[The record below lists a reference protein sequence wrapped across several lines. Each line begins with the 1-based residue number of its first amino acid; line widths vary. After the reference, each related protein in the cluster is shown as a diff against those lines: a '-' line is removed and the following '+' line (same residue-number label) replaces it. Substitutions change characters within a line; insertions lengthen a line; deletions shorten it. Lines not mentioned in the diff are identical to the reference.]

1 MLVIVFPKEFERNL
15 FLLSI
20 KKENI
25 VYLQEIFTIGVTDP
39 KQELLLL
46 GFKEAGGSKTFFAL
60 VGVIGAS
67 DVDFTRCF
75 ELFFFEF
82 KKRLNAVHSWPE
94 RKNEF
99 VFLNAG
105 TCGGSFAKKDKVGDC
120 FHITKAFKFDR
131 GAITAVLDG
140 GACKVVINED
150 MTLSASASWSPK
162 HDVHAEDL
170 AVASTLSSN
179 FLLNYDPHDFVIKC
193 LPKLHRTFLGPNGNI
208 AGANDNCMRFVAE
221 METYEFFMACVEH
234 DIISDCFRII
244 SDVEGDSGSIYAKV
258 SSQLLTLGIQEKV
271 VNIGSD
277 RFKKDDH
284 TLSAMI
290 YRLGRKTL
298 DMSKLRNGIIHDLK
312 TNYFP
317 TNTSPNRIPEIS
329 GEWAKRHE
337 GSNDTAGNARALFSK
352 ISKLPDILELEFC
365 DEPFDADAVTQQMF
379 EYKCGKSFT
388 NKMVQLV
395 LDYNKLAQRSVYA
408 IKSCSNNYFLDGRN
422 VSSRVLLSN
431 RNPDNETALN
441 WTIEEQGGDIVAIKN
456 VATGGYI
463 DGRNT
468 EPDPCIT
475 IRSIDNY
482 LKFTIENVGGGK
494 FALKSVSSSRY
505 LETGATQATMVSRDA
520 KADLTLQWTFEAIR

>member
-1 MLVIVFPKEFERNL
+1 
-15 FLLSI
+15 
-20 KKENI
+20 
-25 VYLQEIFTIGVTDP
+25 
-39 KQELLLL
+39 
-46 GFKEAGGSKTFFAL
+46 
-60 VGVIGAS
+60 
-67 DVDFTRCF
+67 
-75 ELFFFEF
+75 
-82 KKRLNAVHSWPE
+82 
-94 RKNEF
+94 
-99 VFLNAG
+99 
-105 TCGGSFAKKDKVGDC
+105 
-120 FHITKAFKFDR
+120 
-131 GAITAVLDG
+131 
-140 GACKVVINED
+140 
-150 MTLSASASWSPK
+150 
-162 HDVHAEDL
+162 
-170 AVASTLSSN
+170 LSSN

-408 IKSCSNNYFLDGRN
+408 IKSCSNNYFLDGTRD
-422 VSSRVLLSN
+422 VGSRVLLSN
-431 RNPDNETALN
+431 RSPDNDTALN